1 MCSPGTTIRTDLA
14 RSSSLCQRPG
24 TATRAIKG
32 RYPTASVIRRGDI
45 DGQRRADHVGR
56 VRDPRQDA
64 HHHQGGQY
72 ALEPVIRFLQS
83 DDRDVGEAARP
94 ECRETPMVLEIGK
107 AHLLPAKGYA
117 PSQEAP
123 RRLLAWSRRTLLL
136 DRKRERLRNSADVA
150 SA

>member
-1 MCSPGTTIRTDLA
+1 MRASGIA
-14 RSSSLCQRPG
+14 RD
-24 TATRAIKG
+24 RANDDSEHKTG
-32 RYPTASVIRRGDI
+32 LGHR
-45 DGQRRADHVGR
+45 DGEDPSWADHVGR

-83 DDRDVGEAARP
+83 DDRDVREAARP
-94 ECRETPMVLEIGK
+94 ECRETPIVLEIGK